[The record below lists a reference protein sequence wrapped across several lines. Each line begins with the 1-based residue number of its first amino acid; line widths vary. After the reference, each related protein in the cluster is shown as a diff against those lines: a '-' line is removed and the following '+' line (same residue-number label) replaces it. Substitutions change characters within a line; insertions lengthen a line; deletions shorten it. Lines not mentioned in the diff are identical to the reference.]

1 MFLVASFAR
10 TDELGPVGDP
20 VLGNQP
26 DELRPSVMTFA
37 LWTLDIGAQLITMVL
52 SSTLLNRLPLS
63 NAMLYLATG
72 FVLGTARWAILTL
85 NQMVHAG
92 LLERTGEVAVLIS
105 LFSVGLKLDLLL
117 SNWQWLRR
125 HSLLREITNE

>member
-1 MFLVASFAR
+1 MFLIASFAR
-10 TDELGPVGDP
+10 TALLGPVGDP
-20 VLGNQP
+20 VLGNRP
-26 DELRPSVMTFA
+26 DELLPSVMTFA
-37 LWTLDIGAQLITMVL
+37 LRTLVIGALLITMVL

-72 FVLGTARWAILTL
+72 FVLGPAGWAILTL

-92 LLERTGEVAVLIS
+92 LLERAGEVAVLIS

-125 HSLLREITNE
+125 HSLMREITNE